1 MSTISDRRTS
11 RIAALLLGIGAAV
24 LWGGSRANWVTVE
37 AFDDKSG
44 AVTEGIVG
52 ATWSTEVTAVALLLL
67 AGCVAGF
74 ALRRVG
80 RRIVGGVAALAAV
93 GASWAPLNLL
103 AGEPDPERARTI
115 LTSGVATSG
124 TDDTAALSEWAEL
137 LDISVN
143 FLGPAAAMIGCAIAL
158 FGGVLLLM
166 RPGTDSA
173 KLNKY
178 ERKRNREARIVDDL
192 RQTPDS
198 GRVLWDALDADIDP
212 TEGLPE
218 DPASQTAG
226 EGSGSTRYAA
236 GEVPAD
242 RTESGETGRDSR
254 QGGSTT
260 G

>member
-1 MSTISDRRTS
+1 MSPISDRRTS

-24 LWGGSRANWVTVE
+24 LWGGSRATWVTVD

-44 AVTEGIVG
+44 AVSEGIVG

-74 ALRRVG
+74 ALRSLG
-80 RRIVGGVAALAAV
+80 RRIVGGVAALAAI

-124 TDDTAALSEWAEL
+124 TEDTAVLSEWAEL

-143 FLGPAAAMIGCAIAL
+143 LVGPAVTMIGCAIAL
-158 FGGVLLLM
+158 FGGILLLM

-173 KLNKY
+173 KLNRY

-192 RQTPDS
+192 RETPDS

-212 TEGLPE
+212 TAELPE
-218 DPASQTAG
+218 APASRPAR
-226 EGSGSTRYAA
+226 EGSGSTRLPAA
-236 GEVPAD
+236 ESPTGQP
-242 RTESGETGRDSR
+242 ESGKPGRAARPGD
-254 QGGSTT
+254 STT
-260 G
+260 